1 MKKFLCL
8 FLALLIATAGLMAV
22 TASAVS
28 SDGETATGEEQYG
41 LDGLAVMADGD
52 MIEVFAGDVVT
63 YEFVLDLEDRLT
75 AVSGQLFY
83 DADGLEL
90 IEVEFPVL
98 GESVV
103 YNLLDGRFK
112 YDFVSV
118 KGKSFADGRVLV
130 RATFEVIADSG
141 VYEIN
146 NFVNDLYVY
155 GEVPLVENCETIEDY
170 AWSSSLDAPDH
181 PGVDPTVIPTANPG
195 TEPGQ
200 DALADKWM
208 LVVYCAAL
216 GNDDYAHNIELEFD
230 SATGSLTYWFP
241 NDTYVFLRN
250 YNTGVQYCTDGWQ
263 GFDANPCVFVNQ
275 NSASVFEKMFIPA
288 GEQTLTL
295 TYSDATDSC
304 VLRYDTVAPATE
316 APVTEV
322 PMTLTA
328 PTDAPVTEAPTFPA
342 TEGTEVPMT
351 TVTPTDVPVTEAPE
365 TNRYYLVGSFNEW
378 SNSEEYELTLNTSAE
393 VDDEYRITVY
403 LNEGSELKIHS
414 DSDAWYPDGMSKNYV
429 VSKDGLYNIYFRPNG
444 NGYDDWYYG
453 WFYVTS
459 AEGETPTQA
468 PTSFEP
474 ATQAPTAVEPVTEV
488 AVTETPVTEVP
499 ATDTPVTEAP
509 ETDSYYLVGSFN
521 EWSNREEYKLALNTS
536 AEVDDEYYITV
547 YLNEGSELKIHS
559 DSDAWYPD
567 GMSKNYVVSKD
578 GLYNIYFRPNGNGY
592 DDWYYGWFYVTSA
605 EGETPTQAPT
615 SFEPAT
621 QAPTAVEPVT
631 EVAVTETPV
640 TEVPATDTPGTE
652 APVTQAP
659 ATQAPTQIV
668 VEPTVAPTEPVTE
681 PYIPTQPVTEPYI
694 PTQPVTEPYI
704 PTQPVTEVAVTEAP
718 ATQAPATEAPVTEAP
733 TQPAEPTQPVTEA
746 PTEAPTQV
754 SPDYTFYLTGSIAN
768 WEALD
773 KFAMEPALDDEGNL
787 VYIYELDLYSGD
799 SVKVCTADGKWF
811 PDGFGTELVTTISG
825 KYRVN
830 FYYTDDSNWSLD
842 PQLLEAFAVPTEAP
856 QPTEAPVVPTDAP
869 LPTIAPTEAPT
880 EAPQPTAA
888 PTEAPEPTETPI
900 VITTDPATGVSVITD
915 DTVQLIVTKVDMKSF
930 GRLLSDAD
938 ANAEV
943 YSVTMLKRG
952 MIWLPDEP
960 ITVTIP
966 KIAGAKGVV
975 AISADGTVTELE
987 SGSNSRVFSVQTDGA
1002 DYLAVIFTDEP
1013 VSSYELGDAD
1023 LDHEVSILDATCIQ
1037 RGLVGLNDLSDLQW
1051 LLADADRDGEA
1062 SILDATAIQR
1072 WLVGLP
1078 NTYRS
1083 VK

>member
-28 SDGETATGEEQYG
+28 SDGETATGEEYYAFE
-41 LDGLAVMADGD
+41 GLAVLADGD
-52 MIEVFAGDVVT
+52 FIEVSAGDDVT
-63 YEFVLDLEDRLT
+63 YEFVLDLEERLT

-83 DADGLEL
+83 DVDGLQL
-90 IEVEFPVL
+90 LDVEFPVL
-98 GESVV
+98 SDSVV
-103 YNLLDGRFK
+103 CNLLNGRFK
-112 YDFVSV
+112 YDCVSV

-130 RATFEVIADSG
+130 RATFEVIADCG

-146 NFVNDLYVY
+146 NFVNDLFVF
-155 GEVPLVENCETIEDY
+155 GEVPLVDNCEIIEDY
-170 AWSSSLDAPDH
+170 AWSSTLEVPDH
-181 PGVDPTVIPTANPG
+181 PATPDEPTVVPVTEVPVTEEPT
-195 TEPGQ
+195 
-200 DALADKWM
+200 L
-208 LVVYCAAL
+208 
-216 GNDDYAHNIELEFD
+216 
-230 SATGSLTYWFP
+230 
-241 NDTYVFLRN
+241 
-250 YNTGVQYCTDGWQ
+250 
-263 GFDANPCVFVNQ
+263 
-275 NSASVFEKMFIPA
+275 
-288 GEQTLTL
+288 
-295 TYSDATDSC
+295 
-304 VLRYDTVAPATE
+304 PATE

-328 PTDAPVTEAPTFPA
+328 PTDVPVTEAPTFPA

-351 TVTPTDVPVTEAPE
+351 TVTPTDAPITEAPE
-365 TNRYYLVGSFNEW
+365 TNRYYLVGSFNDW

-444 NGYDDWYYG
+444 NGYEDWYYG

-488 AVTETPVTEVP
+488 AVTEIPVTEVP
-499 ATDTPVTEAP
+499 ATDAPATEIVIEPTDAPATDAAATELPTTIEPVTDAPVTEAP

-521 EWSNREEYKLALNTS
+521 GWSNQEEYKLSHNTS
-536 AEVDDEYYITV
+536 ASVDDEYYITV

-592 DDWYYGWFYVTSA
+592 DDWYYGYFYLANA
-605 EGETPTQAPT
+605 EE
-615 SFEPAT
+615 EP
-621 QAPTAVEPVT
+621 
-631 EVAVTETPV
+631 VTETPV
-640 TEVPATDTPGTE
+640 TEVPATDTPATE
-652 APVTQAP
+652 APV
-659 ATQAPTQIV
+659 TQAPTQIV
-668 VEPTVAPTEPVTE
+668 VEPTAAPTEPVTE

-694 PTQPVTEPYI
+694 PTQPVTE
-704 PTQPVTEVAVTEAP
+704 VALTEAP
-718 ATQAPATEAPVTEAP
+718 ATQAPATDAPATEAPTTFEPVTEPYIPTQPVTEAPVTEA
-733 TQPAEPTQPVTEA
+733 PVTEA

-773 KFAMEPALDDEGNL
+773 KFTMETALDDEDNL

-811 PDGFGTELVTTISG
+811 PDGFGTELVIAISG

-842 PQLLEAFAVPTEAP
+842 TQLLEAFAVPTEAP
-856 QPTEAPVVPTDAP
+856 QPTEAPVISTDAP
-869 LPTIAPTEAPT
+869 QPTEAPVVPT
-880 EAPQPTAA
+880 EAPQPT
-888 PTEAPEPTETPI
+888 EAPV

-915 DTVQLIVTKVDMKSF
+915 DTVELIVTKVDMKSF
-930 GRLLSDAD
+930 GHLLSDAA

-943 YSVTMLKRG
+943 YSVTMLKEG

-966 KIAGAKGVV
+966 KAAGAKKII

-987 SGSNSRVFSVQTDGA
+987 SGSDSRVFSVDTEG
-1002 DYLAVIFTDEP
+1002 DYLAVIYSDDP
-1013 VSSYELGDAD
+1013 VSTYELGDVD
-1023 LDHEVSILDATCIQ
+1023 LDHEVSILDATSIQ

-1078 NTYRS
+1078 NTFRS
-1083 VK
+1083 VR